1 MLNQAFNAINLQ
13 KRALDASWLRQS
25 VLSENI
31 ANINTPG
38 YKRKDVVFD
47 TMLEDFLSGSRASL
61 VTTNPKHMGG
71 AVIGEPTVSVEDR
84 TNLRLDGNNVNI
96 DTEMAEIAQNSIKYN
111 AMTTDVNNQIRR
123 LKAAI
128 RVGR

>member
-1 MLNQAFNAINLQ
+1 MLNQAFGAIDLQ
-13 KRALDASWLRQS
+13 KRALDASWLRQD
-25 VLSENI
+25 VLAENI

-38 YKRKDVVFD
+38 YKRKDVTFD
-47 TMLEDFLSGSRASL
+47 AMLEDFLSGARTQLTTTHSRHIPSAS
-61 VTTNPKHMGG
+61 HDGIQ
-71 AVIGEPTVSVEDR
+71 VISDDHTS
-84 TNLRLDGNNVNI
+84 LRIDGNNVNI
-96 DTEMAEIAQNSIKYN
+96 DTEMAEIAKNSIKYN